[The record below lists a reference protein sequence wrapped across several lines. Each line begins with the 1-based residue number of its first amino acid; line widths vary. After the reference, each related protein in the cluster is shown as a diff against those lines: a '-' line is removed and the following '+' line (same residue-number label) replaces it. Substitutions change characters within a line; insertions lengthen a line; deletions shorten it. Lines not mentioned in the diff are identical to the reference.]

1 MELRQRKSH
10 VSGEL
15 GMSSMTDIIFILLMF
30 FMMTSTLTAPSA
42 LPLDLP
48 GKSRAADRMVRK
60 KLDEI
65 AIKSNGTYL
74 LNGRSN
80 GLATIEERV
89 MELAASSTNEKANI
103 IVSPD
108 GDAPVES
115 VVTILDLLTKTGVNA
130 VLNLEDTD

>member
-1 MELRQRKSH
+1 MELRERKTH
-10 VSGEL
+10 ISGEL

-48 GKSRAADRMVRK
+48 GKSRANDRMVRK

-65 AIKSNGTYL
+65 VIKSNGSYL
-74 LNGRSN
+74 LNGRPY
-80 GLATIEERV
+80 GLIMIQDKVTD
-89 MELAASSTNEKANI
+89 LAANASSKVNI

-108 GDAPVES
+108 ADAPVES
-115 VVTILDLLTKTGVNA
+115 VVTILDLLTKAGVNA

>member
-1 MELRQRKSH
+1 MELRERKSH

-48 GKSRAADRMVRK
+48 GKSKAADRMVK
-60 KLDEI
+60 KRLDEI
-65 AIKSNGTYL
+65 TIKSSGAYL
-74 LNGRSN
+74 LNGKSK
-80 GLATIEERV
+80 GIVDIQDRV
-89 MELAASSTNEKANI
+89 AELAAASTSEKANI

-108 GDAPVES
+108 GQAPVES
-115 VVTILDLLTKTGVNA
+115 VVTILDLLTEAGVNA